1 MPKILMVCMG
11 NICRSPMARIVA
23 KQLIGDGGMSADFVF
38 DAAGTHAY
46 HAGELPDQRARNLLE
61 KRGYKIDKVRSRPV
75 KASDF
80 ESFDVLLA
88 MDRANLSAL
97 QKVCPTQHLGKL
109 HLFLEYAGVDSDTGV
124 SEVPD
129 PYYGNLA
136 GFERVLELC
145 EAGAKGL
152 PRRHSQQ
159 F

>member
-1 MPKILMVCMG
+1 
-11 NICRSPMARIVA
+11 MARIVA
-23 KQLIGDGGMSADFVF
+23 KQHTGDGGMSADFVF
-38 DAAGTHAY
+38 DAAGTHAH
-46 HAGELPDQRARNLLE
+46 HAGELPDKRARDVLE
-61 KRGYKIDKVRSRPV
+61 SRRYKIDKVRSRPV

-97 QKVCPTQHLGKL
+97 QKVCPVQHLDKL
-109 HLFLEYAGVDSDTGV
+109 HLFLEYTGVAADLGV

-152 PRRHSQQ
+152 LRQQ
-159 F
+159 NQQS